1 MRSAQ
6 VTIKDIAKMLGVSPS
21 TVSRALKDHPD
32 ISPETKKK
40 ITETAK
46 KLNYNPNYLALSL
59 KKSKSNT
66 IGVII
71 PELVHFFFSTV
82 ISGIEDISIDA
93 GYNVMVCQSNENY
106 EREVLNANSLLA
118 HRVDGILISV
128 TKESENFDHI
138 KNLINNNIPIVFF
151 DRVVEEI
158 KTDVVVVDDYIGAYL
173 VTRHL
178 LDIGRRRI
186 VHLAAPDLLQIGSL
200 RKKGYLKA
208 LDEFNIQP
216 EPELIFQC
224 DTREKAEETVEKIL
238 ALNPLPDA
246 IFSVNDFTAIAAM
259 QGLKK
264 AGIKIPEQI
273 AMAGF
278 GNGPLGVISDPTLT
292 TVEQK
297 GYDIGRE
304 AARLLIERIEKNTIL
319 HPRKKVFSPALIK
332 RESTFIT

>member
-6 VTIKDIAKMLGVSPS
+6 ITIKDIAKMLGVSPS

-40 ITETAK
+40 ITETAE

-93 GYNVMVCQSNENY
+93 GYNVMVCQSNEKY
-106 EREVLNANSLLA
+106 QREILNANSLLA
-118 HRVDGILISV
+118 HRVDGVLISV
-128 TKESENFDHI
+128 TKESESFDHI
-138 KNLINNNIPIVFF
+138 KKLITNNIPIVFF
-151 DRVVEEI
+151 DRIVEEI
-158 KTDVVVVDDYIGAYL
+158 ETDVVVVDDYIGAYL
-173 VTRHL
+173 ATRHL

-186 VHLAAPDLLQIGSL
+186 VHLAAPDILHIGHL

-216 EPELIFQC
+216 QPELIFQC
-224 DTREKAEETVEKIL
+224 DTREKALETVDMIL
-238 ALNPLPDA
+238 ALDPLPDA
-246 IFSVNDFTAIAAM
+246 IFAVNDFTAVAAM

-273 AMAGF
+273 AIVGF
-278 GNGPLGVISDPTLT
+278 GNGPLGEISTPSLT
-292 TVEQK
+292 TVEQQ
-297 GYDIGRE
+297 GYEIGRE
-304 AARLLIERIEKNTIL
+304 AARLLIERIERNTIL
-319 HPRKKVFSPALIK
+319 HPRKKTFTPTLIK
-332 RESTFIT
+332 RGSTFL